1 MKKLL
6 TINEAAEEF
15 GIGRNKLYRMIKTEP
30 DIPVLKLEGICKVNS
45 TMFSDWLDKA
55 TEEGRE
61 L

>member
-6 TINEAAEEF
+6 TINEAAQEF

-30 DIPVLKLEGICKVNS
+30 DIPILKLEGIYKVNS
-45 TMFSDWLDKA
+45 TMFSEWLDKA
-55 TEEGRE
+55 TREGRE

>member
-6 TINEAAEEF
+6 TVNEAAEAF

-30 DIPVLKLEGICKVNS
+30 DIPILKLEGIYKVNS
-45 TMFSDWLDKA
+45 TMFSEWLDKA
-55 TEEGRE
+55 TKEGRQ